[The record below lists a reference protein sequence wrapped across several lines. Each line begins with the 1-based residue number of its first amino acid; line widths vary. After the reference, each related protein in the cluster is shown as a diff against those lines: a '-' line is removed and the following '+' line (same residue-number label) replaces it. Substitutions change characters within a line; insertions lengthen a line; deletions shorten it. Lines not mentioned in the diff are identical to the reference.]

1 MARALPLIPWSKT
14 SILNCRMHLN
24 SSRIAQ
30 HAALDLFV
38 LGFPHQANKL
48 LESIHKYGLDTTT
61 WDYYGHTTEEQLQ
74 GAWTT
79 SDTFPTWAR
88 RADHADTGSISTA
101 GLPNDIAT
109 KAEEGTLSKEDVETI
124 RERLN
129 MKPDAT
135 YRHAGETMTLGAV
148 TQVALLADEHRLATS
163 LVEDNMKELYQYL
176 LDNWDNPD
184 RSGDETR
191 HYIFRRQGLEY
202 CPGIWPVLASVKLGD
217 RFGVRA
223 SDVDEYVKEGC
234 ALIEKRSTEGPAR
247 PYRSKTMAEL
257 VKMVDKNILTER
269 EDSGEDTI
277 PTVLKDGATEAQIAA
292 LEKRL
297 SSPDEHS
304 FIALPGGKLPDDY
317 NDFLRASNGIDEDI
331 FYSTDEVN
339 TSGSWMHDMDYTL
352 FPNENNGHLLHGSDR
367 DFDEIELGDYAC
379 FTIGTGDGFK
389 ALFENN
395 GVDVNLQDDE
405 GSSLLH
411 QAVQFRYESV
421 VKMLMEREGVNVNIR
436 NKRGQSPLW
445 VAASCGYKDIVK
457 LMVEHDRVD
466 LEARDEN
473 DQTPLSAAV
482 MQQGGRLMSAATTA
496 LESVVEALLASG
508 KVDPDA
514 KDTRG
519 LTPLAWA
526 SRTGEG
532 SVRIADMLI
541 STGKV
546 DVNSK
551 DKSTAADSKK
561 A

>member
-14 SILNCRMHLN
+14 SILTCRMHLN

-88 RADHADTGSISTA
+88 RADDADADSISTA

-109 KAEEGTLSKEDVETI
+109 KAEEGTLSKEDVETV

-129 MKPDAT
+129 MKADAT

-148 TQVALLADEHRLATS
+148 TQIALLAHEHRLATS

-191 HYIFRRQGLEY
+191 HYIFRRQGLEE

-217 RFGVRA
+217 TFGVRA

-234 ALIEKRSTEGPAR
+234 ALVEKRSTEGPAR
-247 PYRSKTMAEL
+247 PYRSRTMAAL
-257 VKMVDKNILTER
+257 VQMVDKNILTER

-277 PTVLKDGATEAQIAA
+277 PTVLKEGATEAQIAA

-304 FIALPGGKLPDDY
+304 FVALPGGKLPDDY
-317 NDFLRASNGIDEDI
+317 KDFLRASNGIDEAI

-379 FTIGTGDGFK
+379 FTIGTGDGEGNVTLIPPASVKPIVEKFEK
-389 ALFENN
+389 VYAEANGGNKRVYERAALDLYGGIDQLRALEWLCIEFQHSAYEERIWGGLKPFLEEYVKR
-395 GVDVNLQDDE
+395 GVDQWDAVERRERRDMKKQQEEKAKKRKREDGQPDGVSDDTK
-405 GSSLLH
+405 SL
-411 QAVQFRYESV
+411 R
-421 VKMLMEREGVNVNIR
+421 
-436 NKRGQSPLW
+436 
-445 VAASCGYKDIVK
+445 
-457 LMVEHDRVD
+457 
-466 LEARDEN
+466 
-473 DQTPLSAAV
+473 
-482 MQQGGRLMSAATTA
+482 TA
-496 LESVVEALLASG
+496 W
-508 KVDPDA
+508 DF
-514 KDTRG
+514 
-519 LTPLAWA
+519 
-526 SRTGEG
+526 
-532 SVRIADMLI
+532 
-541 STGKV
+541 
-546 DVNSK
+546 
-551 DKSTAADSKK
+551 
-561 A
+561 

>member
-88 RADHADTGSISTA
+88 RADDANADSISTA

-109 KAEEGTLSKEDVETI
+109 KAEERTLSKEDVETV

-129 MKPDAT
+129 TKPDAT

-191 HYIFRRQGLEY
+191 HYIFRRQGLED

-217 RFGVRA
+217 TFGVRA

-292 LEKRL
+292 LENRL
-297 SSPDEHS
+297 SSPDEDS
-304 FIALPGGKLPDDY
+304 FVALPGGKLPDDY
-317 NDFLRASNGIDEDI
+317 KDFLRASNGIDEDI

-379 FTIGTGDGFK
+379 FTIGTGDGEGNVTLVPPASVKPIVEKFEK
-389 ALFENN
+389 VYAEANEGNKRVYGRAALDLYGGIDQLRALEWLCIEFQHSAYEERIWGGLKPFLEEYVKW
-395 GVDVNLQDDE
+395 GVDQWEAVERRERRDMKKEQEEKAKKRKREDGQPDGVSDE
-405 GSSLLH
+405 IKSL
-411 QAVQFRYESV
+411 R
-421 VKMLMEREGVNVNIR
+421 K
-436 NKRGQSPLW
+436 
-445 VAASCGYKDIVK
+445 
-457 LMVEHDRVD
+457 
-466 LEARDEN
+466 
-473 DQTPLSAAV
+473 
-482 MQQGGRLMSAATTA
+482 
-496 LESVVEALLASG
+496 
-508 KVDPDA
+508 
-514 KDTRG
+514 
-519 LTPLAWA
+519 AW
-526 SRTGEG
+526 T
-532 SVRIADMLI
+532 
-541 STGKV
+541 
-546 DVNSK
+546 
-551 DKSTAADSKK
+551 
-561 A
+561 